1 MGEISEKITYLRE
14 RLEYYGKKYYVDDE
28 PEISDAE
35 YDRMFYE
42 LKALEDE
49 HPEFY
54 DPNSPTVRIGG
65 KALDK
70 FEKIVHSFPL
80 KSLADV
86 FSYDEVKAFCERMS
100 KYGEMEYSVESKI
113 DGLSV
118 AVRYENGLLV
128 YGATRGDGLVGE
140 NVTANL
146 KTIQSLPLKIP
157 YKGTLEL
164 RGEVFMPRESFE
176 ALNAEREANE
186 EQPFA
191 NPRNA
196 AAGSLRQ
203 LDSKITASRKLDV
216 FMFNLQYCDKSF
228 ETHTDTL
235 EFMSKQGF
243 NVLPCRYTA
252 SSAEQIIECIE
263 KIGGMRNSLF
273 YDIDGVVIKVNSL
286 EMRGIIG
293 ENTNTPKWAI
303 AYKFPPEQKETT
315 LIDITVQVGRTGVL
329 TPTAELE
336 PVRLAGTTVSRA
348 TLHNIDFIREK
359 NIRIG
364 DRVIVQKAGDI
375 IPEIVSAKGTPG
387 LLSFEMPKFCPSC
400 NYPTIK
406 DDESATRCTNIACP
420 AQLMRN
426 LIHFASKDAMDID
439 GMGPA
444 VVRLLREQGL
454 VNGVADIYALK
465 ADQLEGLERMGK
477 KSAENLINAIEESK
491 GRGLARLLY
500 ALGIRQVGEKA
511 AQTISSV
518 YPDIDML
525 FDATPEQL
533 CEIDDVGE
541 ITARYITEFFSHES
555 TRETVESLKKAGVL
569 TTSVKVALENNLFEG
584 KTFVLTGKL
593 PDMTRD
599 EAEELIKKHGGKT
612 SGSVS
617 RKTDYVLAGED
628 AGSKLTKARELDIAV
643 IDQEEFLRMIGKD
656 QAF

>member
-1 MGEISEKITYLRE
+1 MEISERIVHLRE
-14 RLEYYGKKYYVDDE
+14 RLEYYSRKYYIDDA

-35 YDRMFYE
+35 YDRLFYE
-42 LKALEDE
+42 LVALEAE

-54 DPNSPTVRIGG
+54 DPSSPTVRVGG

-70 FEKIVHSFPL
+70 FEKVVHTYPL

-86 FSYDEVKAFCERMS
+86 FSYEEIRAFCDRMS
-100 KYGEMEYSVESKI
+100 KYGKVEYSVECKI

-118 AVRYENGLLV
+118 AVHYENGALV

-146 KTIQSLPLKIP
+146 KTIPTLPLKIP
-157 YKGTLEL
+157 YEGVIEL

-176 ALNAEREANE
+176 ALNAEKAANE
-186 EQPFA
+186 EQLFA

-203 LDSKITASRKLDV
+203 LDSKVTASRKLDV
-216 FMFNLQYCDKSF
+216 FMFNLQYCDKGF
-228 ETHTDTL
+228 DTHTDTL
-235 EFMSKQGF
+235 EFMSSLGF
-243 NVLPCRYTA
+243 NVLPGRYK
-252 SSAEQIIECIE
+252 AENADEIISVIE
-263 KIGGMRNSLF
+263 KIGSKRGSLS

-286 EMRGIIG
+286 EMREAIG

-315 LIDITVQVGRTGVL
+315 LLDITVQVGRTGVL

-348 TLHNIDFIREK
+348 TLHNIDFIRER

-364 DRVIVQKAGDI
+364 DRVVVQKAGDI
-375 IPEIVSAKGTPG
+375 IPEIVSCKGTPG
-387 LLSFEMPKFCPSC
+387 LEEFEMPKFCPSC
-400 NYPTIK
+400 GSPTIK

-420 AQLMRN
+420 AQLLRT
-426 LIHFASKDAMDID
+426 LVHFASKDAMDID

-444 VVRLLREQGL
+444 VVKLLRDNNL
-454 VNGVADIYALK
+454 VSGVSDIYKLT
-465 ADQLEGLERMGK
+465 ADKIEGLERMGK
-477 KSAENLINAIEESK
+477 KSAENLINAIEVSK

-511 AQTISSV
+511 AETISSV
-518 YPDIDML
+518 YTDIEML
-525 FDATPEQL
+525 FSVTADEL
-533 CEIDDVGE
+533 CAINDVGE

-555 TRETVESLKKAGVL
+555 TRRTIDSLKEAGVV
-569 TTSVKVALENNLFEG
+569 TTAAVTKSTDNRFEG

-593 PDMTRD
+593 PTMTRD
-599 EAEELIKKHGGKT
+599 EAEAIIKKYGGKT

-617 RKTDYVLAGED
+617 KKTDYVLAGED
-628 AGSKLTKARELDIAV
+628 AGSKLTKARELDITV
-643 IDQEEFLRMIGKD
+643 IDEEEFSRMIDGDK
-656 QAF
+656 